1 MKKVLVILMAVYLFG
16 FSLFAWLKP
25 ADEFSDTERRALK
38 QFPTLSVE
46 TILKG
51 SFMSNFESYALEQ
64 FPLRDTFRGIKSA
77 VARFVMRQSDT
88 NDLYLE
94 DGYIVS
100 MEYPMDEK
108 ALEYAAGRLQNV
120 YEMYMKDKDVN
131 VYFSIIPDKN
141 YFLAEQSGHLS
152 MDYDLFIE
160 TMTGK
165 VPFMNYIDIMDELT
179 IEDYYKTDTHWNQIG
194 IQDVANVLVNG
205 MGAVAGTGYEH
216 IKLDTPF
223 YGVYYGQLALPVA
236 SDEISYLLN
245 DTLKQC
251 IVYDYQNGKEIPV
264 YDMEKATGK
273 DPYEMF
279 LGGPLSLVTIE
290 NPNATSGKEL
300 ILFRDSFGSSIAPLL
315 VEGYE
320 KVTLVDIR
328 YMQPA
333 MLEKFITFDN
343 QDVLFLYST
352 SVLNNSSTIK

>member
-16 FSLFAWLKP
+16 FSLFTWVKP

-38 QFPTLSVE
+38 QFPEL
-46 TILKG
+46 TIDTVLKG

-88 NDLYLE
+88 NDLYLK

-100 MEYPMDEK
+100 MEYPMNEK
-108 ALEYAAGRLQNV
+108 SLEYAAGRFENV
-120 YEMYMKDKDVN
+120 YEMYLKDSNTK

-141 YFLAEQSGHLS
+141 YFLAEESGHLT
-152 MDYDLFIE
+152 MDYEAFVE
-160 TMTGK
+160 KMTEK
-165 VPFMNYIDIMDELT
+165 VTFMKYIDIMSELT
-179 IEDYYKTDTHWNQIG
+179 IEDYYKTDTHWSQTG
-194 IQDVANVLVNG
+194 IQDVANVLANG
-205 MGAVAGTGYEH
+205 MGVTLEMDYQQLV
-216 IKLDTPF
+216 LDQPF
-223 YGVYYGQLALPVA
+223 YGVYYGQLALPVEA
-236 SDEISYLLN
+236 DEISYLSN
-245 DTLKQC
+245 DILEEC
-251 IVYDYQNGKEIPV
+251 FVYDYQNGKEISM
-264 YDMEKATGK
+264 YDMMKATGK

-300 ILFRDSFGSSIAPLL
+300 VLFRDSFGSSIAPLL

-320 KVTLVDIR
+320 KITLVDIR
-328 YMQPA
+328 YIQPA
-333 MLEKFITFDN
+333 MLEQFITFEN

-352 SVLNNSSTIK
+352 SVLNNSNTIK